1 MLDDDPALSVYSQT
15 TSAASERGWPMC
27 LFARVIDVQMT
38 SCTERKL
45 LGLRTRTAANFVQLI

>member
-27 LFARVIDVQMT
+27 LFARVIDVQMMC
-38 SCTERKL
+38 CTERKWCD
-45 LGLRTRTAANFVQLI
+45 LRTRMSANFVQLI